1 MFHTFSYQF
10 ICSLVCCLNVQSF
23 PFKVHQSAVHAKGF
37 RSLAEGEEV
46 EYDISEDP
54 KRGKKFAVNVTG
66 PGGDFVKGAPRRD
79 AGSRDFGGGNDF

>member
-1 MFHTFSYQF
+1 M
-10 ICSLVCCLNVQSF
+10 
-23 PFKVHQSAVHAKGF
+23 
-37 RSLAEGEEV
+37 

-79 AGSRDFGGGNDF
+79 TGGRDFGGGNGDF